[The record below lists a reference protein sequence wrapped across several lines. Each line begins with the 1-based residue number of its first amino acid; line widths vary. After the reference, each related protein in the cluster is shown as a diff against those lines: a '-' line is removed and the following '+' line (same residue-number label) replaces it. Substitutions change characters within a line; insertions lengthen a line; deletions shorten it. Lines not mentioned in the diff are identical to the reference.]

1 MENIV
6 MSRGIEET
14 SAFDA
19 KKLPIMRTLASVHEC
34 DVETLYSRIDASE
47 LDVHDILSEMVSRN
61 EVEASPK
68 PSSGGRRSEKFTLT
82 LKGWGEYMRVLGS
95 IYELPE

>member
-6 MSRGIEET
+6 MSRGIEEA

-19 KKLPIMRTLASVHEC
+19 KKLPIMRTLASAHEC
-34 DVETLYSRIDASE
+34 DIETLYSRIDASE
-47 LDVHDILSEMVSRN
+47 LDVHDILSEMVFRN
-61 EVEASPK
+61 EVEASPNA
-68 PSSGGRRSEKFTLT
+68 SGGRRSEKFTLT
-82 LKGWGEYMRVLGS
+82 LKGWGEYLKVLGS

>member
-19 KKLPIMRTLASVHEC
+19 KKLPIMRTLASAHEC
-34 DVETLYSRIDASE
+34 DIETLNSRIDASE

-61 EVEASPK
+61 EVEASSNA
-68 PSSGGRRSEKFTLT
+68 SSGSRRNEKFTLT
-82 LKGWGEYMRVLGS
+82 LKGWGEYLKILGS